1 MLDLAWLILVFPALG
16 ALINLFVGDRLKE
29 RGIHFVASGAVVLS
43 FVVSLGLFFGL
54 SGLDEHLRTA
64 TVHLWDWITIGSFR
78 APAAL
83 LIDPLSVTMA
93 LIVTGVGALI
103 HIYAGGYMHGE
114 QNYQRFFVYLN
125 FFILAM
131 LVLIL
136 SNNFVGMFVGWEG
149 VGLASYLLIGFYF
162 DRHDESYGHY
172 ADAGKKAFLVN
183 RIGDFGMMLAV
194 FLIWTGVGSV
204 VFEEVSQGSGALAT
218 GTATAICLL
227 LLLAATGK
235 SAQLPLFVWLP
246 DAMAGPT
253 PVSALIHAATM
264 VTAGIYM
271 VARTHFLWD
280 LAPLA
285 GSLAAWVGGVTALL
299 AASIALTQVD
309 LKKILAYSTIS
320 QLGYMM
326 LGVGVGAYAFA
337 IFHLVTHAFF
347 KALLFLAAGNVM
359 HGLPDGELDIR
370 KMGNL
375 RAKMPSTYRLFVIG
389 ALALAGVPPLSGFLS
404 KDGILLHVAN
414 HNILL
419 YLVGLFTALL
429 TAFYSFRA
437 VFLTFCG
444 EARDQHIHEHAHE
457 SPAVMTRPLWVLA
470 VLAVVG
476 GALNLPVLLTMEHY
490 LEAAVGK
497 PAFHPSLP
505 MELVLLA
512 VSAIVALAGVGLAY
526 GRYLKSSNS
535 SVGRLS
541 AGITGLV
548 RPLEPIARN
557 KWYVDEIYAAWI
569 VGPLLGLSNWFTHVV
584 DQGVVDGAVNLV
596 GQANLSLGGALR
608 KVHNGLV
615 PTYALSLFCG
625 VVALLLWF
633 VIGA

>member
-1 MLDLAWLILVFPALG
+1 MLEIAWLILVFPALG
-16 ALINLFVGDRLKE
+16 ALVNLFVGDRLGE
-29 RGIHFVASGAVVLS
+29 RGIHIVASGAVVLS
-43 FVVSLGLFFGL
+43 FFVSIGLFFGL
-54 SGLDEHLRTA
+54 SGMDPHHRYE
-64 TVHLWDWITIGSFR
+64 TVHLWDWITIGSFSV
-78 APAAL
+78 PAAL

-103 HIYAGGYMHGE
+103 HVYAGGYMHGE
-114 QNYQRFFVYLN
+114 QNFQRFFVYLN

-136 SNNFVGMFVGWEG
+136 SDNFVGMFVGWEG

-204 VFEEVSQGSGALAT
+204 VFKEVFAGAGALAT

-271 VARTHFLWD
+271 VARTHVFWEM
-280 LAPLA
+280 APVA
-285 GSLAAWVGGVTALL
+285 GGLAAWVGGLTALM
-299 AASIALTQVD
+299 AATIALTQMD
-309 LKKILAYSTIS
+309 MKKILAYSTVS
-320 QLGYMM
+320 QLGFMM

-375 RAKMPSTYRLFVIG
+375 RAKMPTTYALFLIG
-389 ALALAGVPPLSGFLS
+389 ASALAGFPLLSGFFS
-404 KDGILLHVAN
+404 KDGILLHAAN
-414 HNILL
+414 YNILL
-419 YLVGLFTALL
+419 YLIGLFTALL

-437 VFLTFCG
+437 VFMAFWG

-457 SPAVMTRPLWVLA
+457 SPGVMTRPLWVLA
-470 VLAVVG
+470 FLAVVG
-476 GALNLPVLLTMEHY
+476 GALNLPILLTMEHY
-490 LEAAVGK
+490 LEASVGV
-497 PAFHPSLP
+497 PSFHPSVP

-512 VSAIVALAGVGLAY
+512 VSALVALAGIGLAY
-526 GRYLKSSNS
+526 GRYVKGADTG
-535 SVGRLS
+535 VGRLS
-541 AGITGLV
+541 AGITRLA
-548 RPLEPIARN
+548 RPLEPIAAR
-557 KWYVDEIYAAWI
+557 KWLVDELYAALI
-569 VGPLLGLSNWFTHVV
+569 VGPLLELSSWFSRVV

-596 GQANLSLGGALR
+596 GQANLAVGGALR

-633 VIGA
+633 VIGG

>member
-1 MLDLAWLILVFPALG
+1 MLEIAWLIFVFPALG
-16 ALINLFVGDRLKE
+16 ALVNLFVGDRLGE
-29 RGIHFVASGAVVLS
+29 RGIHIVAAGAVVLS

-54 SGLDEHLRTA
+54 SGLDQHHRTA
-64 TVHLWDWITIGSFR
+64 TVHLWDWITIGSFS

-93 LIVTGVGALI
+93 LVVTGVGALI
-103 HIYAGGYMHGE
+103 HVYAGGYMHGE
-114 QNYQRFFVYLN
+114 QNFQRFFVYLN

-204 VFEEVSQGSGALAT
+204 VFEEVSTGAGALAT

-271 VARTHFLWD
+271 VARTHFLWE
-280 LAPLA
+280 LAPTA
-285 GSLAAWVGGVTALL
+285 SGLAAWVGGLTALM
-299 AASIALTQVD
+299 AATIALTQVD

-375 RAKMPSTYRLFVIG
+375 RAKMPTTYMLFLIG
-389 ALALAGVPPLSGFLS
+389 ASALAGFPLLSGFFS

-419 YLVGLFTALL
+419 YLIGLFTALL
-429 TAFYSFRA
+429 TAIYSFRA
-437 VFLTFCG
+437 VFMAFWG
-444 EARDQHIHEHAHE
+444 EARDQHVHDHAHE

-470 VLAVVG
+470 MLAVVG
-476 GALNLPVLLTMEHY
+476 GLLNLPFLLTMEHY
-490 LEAAVGK
+490 LETSVGI
-497 PAFHPSLP
+497 PYFHPSVP

-512 VSAIVALAGVGLAY
+512 VSALVALAGIGLAY
-526 GRYLKSSNS
+526 GRYVKGADTGAGKLA
-535 SVGRLS
+535 
-541 AGITGLV
+541 AGITRLA
-548 RPLEPIARN
+548 RPLEPIAGK
-557 KWYVDEIYAAWI
+557 KWLVDEIYAALI
-569 VGPLLGLSNWFTHVV
+569 VGPLLELSSWFSRVV
-584 DQGVVDGAVNLV
+584 DKGVIDGAVNLV
-596 GQANLSLGGALR
+596 GQANLAMGGALR

-625 VVALLLWF
+625 VAALLLWF
-633 VIGA
+633 VIGG

>member
-1 MLDLAWLILVFPALG
+1 MLDLAWLILVLPALG

-54 SGLDEHLRTA
+54 SGLDEHHRTA

-470 VLAVVG
+470 VLAVFG

-512 VSAIVALAGVGLAY
+512 VSAVVALAGVGLAY